1 MNVTIK
7 HIAII
12 ITLFL
17 SGMNLSFAQFVIS
30 PGSSLTIKEGTS
42 LYVGTNLYVKSN
54 AEGSGHLADQNS
66 TGNCTITDNITI
78 ERYLT
83 ANGWHNVSSPVN
95 SASSSVF
102 TNTDLIY
109 YYDETIIL
117 NDWNFGWVWY
127 DGPLSVMKG
136 YDLFSESALTANFT
150 ATGGDALNTGGFNI
164 GITKTD
170 VSNGEAENRKGWSLV
185 GNPYPSPVDWLM
197 ETGWDKSDI
206 VDAKYIW
213 NPSNNNY
220 TIFLGGSTPTG
231 INGGTQYIPSN
242 QGFWV
247 QAYQNG
253 SISIDNT
260 TRVGIMT
267 STPDYYK
274 NSNANSQELRLIASG
289 NGYSD
294 ETMIR
299 FIPEATSEFDITADA
314 SKLFS
319 THDSVPQICSNTG
332 NNLLTVNSFP
342 EIIEGLAF
350 DLNFSCN
357 TSGYYSIAIDETST
371 INPFE
376 LIYLKDIKEQKIINL
391 MEENKYDFF
400 HKPSNSNHR
409 FIVYFN
415 PSKDIINNIDP
426 ESFFTVTAY
435 NKTITI
441 IHNTEEQHNGEAYI
455 YNLLGQKLLSFKI
468 TDNSKTDVNLNIPDG
483 YYIVSIITT
492 NYISNTKVRIS
503 N

>member
-1 MNVTIK
+1 
-7 HIAII
+7 
-12 ITLFL
+12 
-17 SGMNLSFAQFVIS
+17 
-30 PGSSLTIKEGTS
+30 
-42 LYVGTNLYVKSN
+42 
-54 AEGSGHLADQNS
+54 
-66 TGNCTITDNITI
+66 
-78 ERYLT
+78 
-83 ANGWHNVSSPVN
+83 
-95 SASSSVF
+95 
-102 TNTDLIY
+102 
-109 YYDETIIL
+109 
-117 NDWNFGWVWY
+117 
-127 DGPLSVMKG
+127 
-136 YDLFSESALTANFT
+136 
-150 ATGGDALNTGGFNI
+150 
-164 GITKTD
+164 

-332 NNLLTVNSFP
+332 NNLLTVNSFSCKLLKVLLLTLT
-342 EIIEGLAF
+342 LAVIH
-350 DLNFSCN
+350 L
-357 TSGYYSIAIDETST
+357 
-371 INPFE
+371 
-376 LIYLKDIKEQKIINL
+376 
-391 MEENKYDFF
+391 
-400 HKPSNSNHR
+400 
-409 FIVYFN
+409 
-415 PSKDIINNIDP
+415 DIIVLPSTRHQQLI
-426 ESFFTVTAY
+426 
-435 NKTITI
+435 
-441 IHNTEEQHNGEAYI
+441 
-455 YNLLGQKLLSFKI
+455 LLS
-468 TDNSKTDVNLNIPDG
+468 
-483 YYIVSIITT
+483 
-492 NYISNTKVRIS
+492 
-503 N
+503 